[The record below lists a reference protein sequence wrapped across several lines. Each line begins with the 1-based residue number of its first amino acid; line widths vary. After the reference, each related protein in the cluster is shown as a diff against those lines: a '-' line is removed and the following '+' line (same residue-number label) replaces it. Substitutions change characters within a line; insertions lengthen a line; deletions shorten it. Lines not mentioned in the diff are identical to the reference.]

1 MIILLMKDYNDQGQF
16 DIVIVEELPQILNAF
31 KKLNTKDRKKAYRP
45 QLSIIICG

>member
-1 MIILLMKDYNDQGQF
+1 MKDFDGQGQF

-31 KKLNTKDRKKAYRP
+31 KKLNTKDRKKDYRP